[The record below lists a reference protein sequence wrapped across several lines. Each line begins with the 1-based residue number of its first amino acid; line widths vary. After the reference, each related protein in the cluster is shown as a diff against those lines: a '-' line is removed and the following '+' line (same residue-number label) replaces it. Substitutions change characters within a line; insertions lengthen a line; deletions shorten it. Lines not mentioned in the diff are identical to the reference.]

1 MSTLGVRTLGKR
13 CMRRTIHPHCV
24 VFFVGGGTGGT
35 GKRKHV
41 AVGVGRWGE
50 TSCAP
55 QANYKRDTS
64 NETHQRNPVTGYLI
78 CGVLIFSK
86 C

>member
-24 VFFVGGGTGGT
+24 VSLLEEALEVQ
-35 GKRKHV
+35 
-41 AVGVGRWGE
+41 GRGSMLEWGQAGEGE